1 MGTPVTQ
8 IHKYKELK
16 VQERQNIDL
25 YLISFCQ
32 GDNNAI
38 AKLHKHWIPELYLI
52 AFRYVK
58 SQEEAEDVVA
68 DCFEKL
74 LKMSNEKRHQKFI
87 VDQIDL
93 KSLLIVIVKNKC
105 LDVLKTYKNRNRII
119 EGIKSLWT
127 STASNLAEQNLVT
140 ENFEKLASFL
150 PEKER
155 KILKLNLDG
164 FKNQEISSQLN
175 ISEKTVSNSLSISR
189 KKVKDLWGVFME

>member
-1 MGTPVTQ
+1 METNSIP
-8 IHKYKELK
+8 HNL
-16 VQERQNIDL
+16 N
-25 YLISFCQ
+25 LILFCK

-38 AKLHKHWIPELYLI
+38 AKLHKQWIPELYLI

-189 KKVKDLWGVFME
+189 KKVKDLWEVFME

>member
-1 MGTPVTQ
+1 METKSIPPN
-8 IHKYKELK
+8 L
-16 VQERQNIDL
+16 N
-25 YLISFCQ
+25 LILFCN

-38 AKLHKHWIPELYLI
+38 ANLHQQWIPELYLI

-74 LKMSNEKRHQKFI
+74 LKMSKEKRHQKFI
-87 VDQIDL
+87 IDQINL

-105 LDVLKTYKNRNRII
+105 LDVLKTKKNRNRII
-119 EGIKSLWT
+119 DGIKNLWP
-127 STASNLAEQNLVT
+127 STTSNLAQQNITV
-140 ENFEKLASFL
+140 ENFEKLASCL

-155 KILKLNLDG
+155 QILKLNLDG
-164 FKNQEISSQLN
+164 FKNEEISHQLN

-189 KKVKDLWGVFME
+189 KKVKNLWVFFME

>member
-1 MGTPVTQ
+1 M
-8 IHKYKELK
+8 K
-16 VQERQNIDL
+16 VQEKQNIDL

-38 AKLHKHWIPELYLI
+38 AKLHKQWIPELYLI

-74 LKMSNEKRHQKFI
+74 LKMPNEKRHQKFI

-93 KSLLIVIVKNKC
+93 KPLLIVIVKNKC
-105 LDVLKTYKNRNRII
+105 LDVLKTNKNRNRII
-119 EGIKSLWT
+119 EGIKSLWV
-127 STASNLAEQNLVT
+127 STTSNLAKQHIAA
-140 ENFEKLASFL
+140 ENFEKLASCL

-155 KILKLNLDG
+155 QILKLNIDG
-164 FKNQEISSQLN
+164 FKNQEISNQLN

>member
-1 MGTPVTQ
+1 MP
-8 IHKYKELK
+8 HN
-16 VQERQNIDL
+16 QN
-25 YLISFCQ
+25 LILFCK
-32 GDNNAI
+32 GDNNVIAI
-38 AKLHKHWIPELYLI
+38 LHKQWIPELYLI

-74 LKMSNEKRHQKFI
+74 LRMPNEKRHQKFI

-105 LDVLKTYKNRNRII
+105 LDVLKTNKNRTRII
-119 EGIKSLWT
+119 DGIKSLWSNT
-127 STASNLAEQNLVT
+127 TSNLVKQHIAD
-140 ENFEKLASFL
+140 ENFEKMASCL

-155 KILKLNLDG
+155 QILKLNLDG
-164 FKNQEISSQLN
+164 FKNQEISNQLN

-189 KKVKDLWGVFME
+189 KKVKDLWEVFME